1 MGRQLQQQQP
11 HQQQRNYRG
20 RSSSSNSNR
29 SSSISG
35 GGSRNCEAAA
45 ATVAAVAAATSA
57 AAAVILKQQQQQ
69 RRRQPQFS
77 SSSGGGSR
85 NFEAAADIVTLR
97 IDMCSTDPCRSVWP
111 CGRGTWLVTS
121 VCPPCDSVH
130 LGAAVPNNSNNSTGE
145 ALEVNVCHTH
155 SIISINM
162 AGQSG
167 HATCGQRAHL
177 AFCNAVVAT

>member
-29 SSSISG
+29 SSSSSG

-57 AAAVILKQQQQQ
+57 AAAVILKQQQQ

-121 VCPPCDSVH
+121 VCPPCDSVLLALGAFLACLAFCNCCH
-130 LGAAVPNNSNNSTGE
+130 LHRNRRQFASYFALGAAVPNYVMLNNSK
-145 ALEVNVCHTH
+145 N
-155 SIISINM
+155 NM
-162 AGQSG
+162 
-167 HATCGQRAHL
+167 
-177 AFCNAVVAT
+177 